1 MTRAARGKSV
11 LGPLVLLWLAVHAL
25 LLGLIL
31 GVKFLTVKTI
41 ALVFLAGTV
50 AWLLTGKRRARSLP
64 APPSMV

>member
-1 MTRAARGKSV
+1 MA
-11 LGPLVLLWLAVHAL
+11 PLLLLWLAVHAA

-31 GVKFLTVKTI
+31 GLKFLTVKTI

-64 APPSMV
+64 AAPGMV